1 MKTRPA
7 GRDWMP
13 FAAPVCARRR
23 APAATGPG
31 VRLALLLAALA
42 LAACATSPTGRPQLL
57 LVSPETAISVSAAA
71 YSDTLL
77 QLRREDRLLDDPS
90 LAARVDEIAGR
101 VVAAAVRRYPHTAQW
116 QWSVALIDAPDEL
129 NAWCMAGGRMA
140 LYSGIVYRLQLT
152 DDELAQVIG
161 HEVSHAIANHTAER
175 MSVALVTQLGLVA
188 VAHDSD
194 DPDTVRAVQLAAQLA
209 VELPNSRAGE
219 SEADRLGMELAALAG
234 YQPAAAASV
243 WEKMA
248 AAGESGVPRFLST
261 HPSPDS
267 RRDTLAALARVMQ
280 PLLPPTPPAPHAVD
294 VIAGT
299 GGFDRGR

>member
-1 MKTRPA
+1 ML
-7 GRDWMP
+7 

-23 APAATGPG
+23 ARAVTEFG
-31 VRLALLLAALA
+31 VRLALLLTALA

-71 YSDTLL
+71 YSDTLV

-90 LAARVDEIAGR
+90 LATRVDEIAGR

-175 MSVALVTQLGLVA
+175 MSVALMTQVGLAA
-188 VAHDSD
+188 VAHDND

-234 YQPAAAASV
+234 YEPAAAASV
-243 WEKMA
+243 WGKMA
-248 AAGESGVPRFLST
+248 AAGESGAPRFLST

-267 RRDTLAALARVMQ
+267 RRDTLATLARTMQ
-280 PLLPPTPPAPHAVD
+280 SLLPPTPPAPYPVD
-294 VIAGT
+294 IIAGT
-299 GGFDRGR
+299 SGFARGR